1 MRELIYSSVSRADE
15 SQDYTSL
22 ERFERI
28 ACASSLVELGSEI
41 VRVARHLGFAH
52 YLYGARVQ
60 LPNGDNLQYIYSGYP
75 EDWMGTYLSENYV
88 AIDPVVDHCF
98 FQNSNVPLLWT
109 EDVFDTHERKAFWEA
124 AQGHGVGSGLS
135 VPIRGSRGE
144 VALFS
149 VANPEKGRDALA
161 HQVHTA
167 GTMYLL
173 GSYVHEA
180 IRRLVYTPEQV
191 ALHTPEL
198 TPREIECL
206 KWWVAGKSAWE
217 IAQILSVS
225 ERTIRFHLD
234 NVKRKFGARGKTE
247 VISKAILSNI
257 ARF

>member
-1 MRELIYSSVSRADE
+1 VRELMFSATTDADE
-15 SQDYTSL
+15 SQGYASL

-28 ACASSLVELGSEI
+28 ARAASLVELAGEI
-41 VRVARHLGFAH
+41 AKVARHLGFAH
-52 YLYGARVQ
+52 YLYGARIL

-75 EDWMGTYLSENYV
+75 EAWMAAYQSNGYIR
-88 AIDPVVDHCF
+88 IDPIVDHCF
-98 FQNSNVPLLWT
+98 CQNSNVPLLWT
-109 EDVFDTHERKAFWEA
+109 EAVFDTPERKAFWEH
-124 AQGHGVGSGLS
+124 AQAHGVASGLS

-149 VANPEKGRDALA
+149 AANPEQGLDAID

-180 IRRLVYTPEQV
+180 IRHLVYAPEQIDI
-191 ALHTPEL
+191 HSPEL
-198 TPREIECL
+198 TPRETECL

-217 IAQILSVS
+217 IGQILSLS

-234 NVKRKFGARGKTE
+234 NVKRKFGANGKTG
-247 VISKAILSNI
+247 VIAKALQLRI
-257 ARF
+257 AQF